1 MLTNNMKI
9 FNFMY
14 NGSLL
19 IVALLAFKFHVPW
32 IMSETRQAVVIIK
45 GSSYHCP
52 SAHQFMEIGSLL

>member
-19 IVALLAFKFHVPW
+19 IVALLAFKF
-32 IMSETRQAVVIIK
+32 
-45 GSSYHCP
+45 SY
-52 SAHQFMEIGSLL
+52 LLVNVRDKTGGCNI